1 MNERKFLNPS
11 SGFDFTRVQISVGIL
26 NDVMH
31 VVKLA
36 GIAARVAE
44 CSNDS
49 AVAPMNDPDYVV
61 FSIGHEQILL
71 AFVARES
78 EVIRGAHADRF
89 FAHEDFLYKLSF
101 LRKRLNSVVHP
112 IANVNKSIA

>member
-49 AVAPMNDPDYVV
+49 AVAPMNDPDYM
-61 FSIGHEQILL
+61 
-71 AFVARES
+71 ARYPQS
-78 EVIRGAHADRF
+78 RTPTGLQPLSNHGNSQRRGRV
-89 FAHEDFLYKLSF
+89 LISS
-101 LRKRLNSVVHP
+101 R
-112 IANVNKSIA
+112 

>member
-1 MNERKFLNPS
+1 VNEREFLNPS

-44 CSNDS
+44 C
-49 AVAPMNDPDYVV
+49 
-61 FSIGHEQILL
+61 FQ
-71 AFVARES
+71 R
-78 EVIRGAHADRF
+78 
-89 FAHEDFLYKLSF
+89 
-101 LRKRLNSVVHP
+101 
-112 IANVNKSIA
+112 